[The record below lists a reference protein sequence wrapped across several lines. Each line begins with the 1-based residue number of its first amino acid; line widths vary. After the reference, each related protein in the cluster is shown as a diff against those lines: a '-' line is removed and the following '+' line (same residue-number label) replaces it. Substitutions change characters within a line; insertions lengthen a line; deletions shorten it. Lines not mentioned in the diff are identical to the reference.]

1 MESEM
6 DTSRASNSDFSLKR
20 VLTVVIPL
28 VVIVACAFF
37 YQRTT
42 IEDEA
47 RQNSEKVML
56 NKLGLDR
63 PTTNRLDPQ
72 FDDADGDLVADSPKD
87 EAKQVDPDS
96 IVFSYVGESD
106 SERQQ
111 EVWKEFLEAIAANT
125 GKKVEYLVIETPN
138 DQLLALKEGKLHL
151 AGINTGNVP
160 TAVSACGFVPAYT
173 LAKADG
179 SFGYKMQIIV
189 PAKSSIKSVEE
200 LKGHRIALTDRLS
213 NSGFK
218 APLVLLMNDVGL
230 YPQRDFEWSFTFGHD
245 ESIRGIATGEYEAAP
260 IASDMLA
267 RAVSRDEIK
276 DDQYRVVYE
285 SERFP
290 PGSAGLCLQ
299 P

>member
-1 MESEM
+1 MAIWLPIVPRTRPSKS
-6 DTSRASNSDFSLKR
+6 TP
-20 VLTVVIPL
+20 IPL
-28 VVIVACAFF
+28 YFRTLAQVILC
-37 YQRTT
+37 
-42 IEDEA
+42 
-47 RQNSEKVML
+47 
-56 NKLGLDR
+56 
-63 PTTNRLDPQ
+63 
-72 FDDADGDLVADSPKD
+72 
-87 EAKQVDPDS
+87 
-96 IVFSYVGESD
+96 
-106 SERQQ
+106 QQ

-138 DQLLALKEGKLHL
+138 EQLLALKEGKLHL

-276 DDQYRVVYE
+276 DDQYRVIYE
-285 SERFP
+285 SDGFP
-290 PGSAGLCLQ
+290 RQRWVMSTTLSPSW
-299 P
+299 PRR